1 MARIYR
7 LLVDAYEYAYFD
19 SKIREFVYKCN
30 EEDSRYIKDF
40 WNSWEDTAKNA
51 YIEIDNIDRL
61 VCDRFPTEVA
71 KHMKDML
78 VKEAE
83 VIELPPGQKAPEYKD
98 PYRKTEYVSYTFED
112 MGMKDPRDLGK
123 S

>member
-40 WNSWEDTAKNA
+40 WDSWEDTAQNA

-71 KHMKDML
+71 KYMKDML
-78 VKEAE
+78 
-83 VIELPPGQKAPEYKD
+83 
-98 PYRKTEYVSYTFED
+98 
-112 MGMKDPRDLGK
+112 
-123 S
+123 

>member
-19 SKIREFVYKCN
+19 SKIREFVYNCN

-40 WNSWEDTAKNA
+40 WDSWEDTAKNA

-71 KHMKDML
+71 KHMKDMPNKRVYDDL
-78 VKEAE
+78 KSSGNSYWNNLNVDVKRR
-83 VIELPPGQKAPEYKD
+83 L
-98 PYRKTEYVSYTFED
+98 
-112 MGMKDPRDLGK
+112 DLR
-123 S
+123 

>member
-7 LLVDAYEYAYFD
+7 LLIDAYEYAYFD
-19 SKIREFVYKCN
+19 SKIREFVYNCN

-40 WNSWEDTAKNA
+40 WDSWEDTAKNA

-78 VKEAE
+78 FKEAE
-83 VIELPPGQKAPEYKD
+83 VIELPQGQKAPEYKD
-98 PYRKTEYVSYTFED
+98 PYRKTEYVSLLLKIW
-112 MGMKDPRDLGK
+112 G
-123 S
+123 